1 MAGMVG
7 VQLGTLAWD
16 WCQPGTGQML
26 STPRSQVG
34 RYLVRFGWAAGW
46 QVSLWKRQ
54 RQLPSS
60 RDWEG
65 EGSSHPGLKFFS
77 FRSTRQT

>member
-16 WCQPGTGQML
+16 WCQAGTGQML

-34 RYLVRFGWAAGW
+34 RYLVSFGWAVGW
-46 QVSLWKRQ
+46 LISLWKRQ
-54 RQLPSS
+54 
-60 RDWEG
+60 G
-65 EGSSHPGLKFFS
+65 
-77 FRSTRQT
+77 